1 MTDAH
6 ARHRSLREGI
16 AADDIA
22 VLPGCYDAL
31 SAKVLE
37 KAGFDAVYLSGAGV
51 SNTKLGIADTG
62 FTTQTEMREQ
72 IAYIADAVDV
82 PLFSDADEGYGNA
95 LHVRRTVQAYEKAG
109 ASALHVED
117 QSFPKKC
124 GHFEG
129 KELIPI
135 EEMVSKVEAACEAR
149 EDDDFVVTART
160 DARAVEGVD
169 AAVERA
175 NAYADAGADL
185 IFPEAPQDESEMRR
199 FVEEIDA
206 PVMANMVEYGKTPMV
221 PADRLDELGFDL
233 VIFPNSLLRA
243 SMVTMVEMAEHI
255 RETGTTGDVLGDIAS
270 FELRNELTDYDRVKD
285 LEDRYA

>member
-1 MTDAH
+1 MTESH
-6 ARHRSLREGI
+6 GRHRHLRESI
-16 AADDIA
+16 ESDEIA

-31 SAKVLE
+31 SAKVVE

-72 IAYIADAVDV
+72 IEYVTDAVDV

-95 LHVRRTVQAYEKAG
+95 LHVRRTVRAYEKAG
-109 ASALHVED
+109 ASALHLED

-129 KELIPI
+129 KELIDAT
-135 EEMVSKVEAACEAR
+135 EMVRKVEAAVDAR
-149 EDDDFVVTART
+149 RDDDFVVCART
-160 DARAVEGVD
+160 DARAVEGVE
-169 AAVERA
+169 AAIERA

-199 FVEEIDA
+199 FADEIDA
-206 PVMANMVEYGKTPMV
+206 PVMANMVEYGKTPML
-221 PADRLDELGFDL
+221 PADRIEELGFAL
-233 VIFPNSLLRA
+233 VIFPNSLMRA
-243 SMVTMVEMAEHI
+243 SMVTMVEMADHI
-255 RETGTTGDVLGDIAS
+255 RETGTTGDVLDDIAS
-270 FELRNELTDYDRVKD
+270 FELRNDLTDYDRVKA
-285 LEDRYA
+285 LEERYS